1 MTKIP
6 QNIHTIFEELR
17 ENGFMEPLEITRKHE
32 ESCIDFGYTSKY
44 YNMDKIIY
52 KLENGNYLL
61 IRLNNYTIA
70 IEERKSLNFRQ
81 NYYFIKYFYNTE
93 DMIKYFE
100 ENYSELIEEIPK
112 EPECD

>member
-32 ESCIDFGYTSKY
+32 ESCVGFNYISIY

-61 IRLNNYTIA
+61 IRLNMYTIA
-70 IEERKSLNFRQ
+70 VEERKSSNFRE
-81 NYYFIKYFYNTE
+81 NYLFIKYFYKME
-93 DMIKYFE
+93 DVIKYFE

-112 EPECD
+112 EPDCD